1 MAQGGVNVDQCTRYA
16 EAAMCGQRDFYARQ
30 IAAISS
36 EKQKAKVFRNK
47 TSSQVESILVR
58 LSEEI
63 RKSIIG
69 KYYRNSPGTRIED
82 VVLTQSSDDNRAGAD
97 LFHDW
102 NGVPIAIEVKF
113 GAETSR
119 NIGMDTFDRIFGT
132 DVFSVATSRMI
143 RKEWERLFLDDG
155 RDEQRQLERL
165 WRAINGAIDKFNAFN
180 ENRGFVLPEQNQMY
194 MEDTILNTTGDGS
207 FRGEFMKFVLDGN
220 DFSDFKR
227 IPTRIG
233 TWTIDRTERID
244 GCDIVRCNVF
254 VRNYDT
260 NVEIKYVL
268 NWKNNYPLNGN
279 RADKVPAKLGLG
291 SPSWNVWVEV
301 EVTSIRAA

>member
-1 MAQGGVNVDQCTRYA
+1 MAQNGVNVDQCTRYA
-16 EAAMCGQRDFYARQ
+16 EAAMCGQMDFYAKQ

-36 EKQKAKVFRNK
+36 ETQKPRVFRHK
-47 TSSQVESILVR
+47 TAPQIESILVR

-63 RKSIIG
+63 KKSIIG
-69 KYYRNSPGTRIED
+69 KYYLDKPGMRIENIL
-82 VVLTQSSDDNRAGAD
+82 LTQSSDNNRAGAD
-97 LFHDW
+97 LVHDW
-102 NGVPIAIEVKF
+102 NGIPISIEVKF
-113 GAETSR
+113 GKETSR

-132 DVFSVATSRMI
+132 NVFSCVTSRMI
-143 RKEWERLFLDDG
+143 RKEWERQFLKDG
-155 RDEQRQLERL
+155 RDEQRQLTRL
-165 WRAINGAIDKFNAFN
+165 WNAINSAIDRFNAFN
-180 ENRGFVLPEQNQMY
+180 AARGFVLPSQNQLY
-194 MEDTILNTTGDGS
+194 MEDTILNTTGDGT
-207 FRGEFMKFVLDGN
+207 FRGEFMKFILEGS

-233 TWTIDRTERID
+233 TWTIDRTEKID
-244 GCDIVRCNVF
+244 GHNIVRCNVF

-279 RADKVPAKLGLG
+279 HADKVPAKLGFG

-301 EVTSIRAA
+301 EVSTIHVL

>member
-1 MAQGGVNVDQCTRYA
+1 MAQSGINVDQCTRYA
-16 EAAMCGQRDFYARQ
+16 EAAMCGQMDFYARQ
-30 IAAISS
+30 IAAIPS

-47 TSSQVESILVR
+47 TAFQIEPILVR

-69 KYYRNSPGTRIED
+69 KYYLNRPGTRID
-82 VVLTQSSDDNRAGAD
+82 DIVLTQSSNDNRTGAD

-102 NGVPIAIEVKF
+102 NGIPIAIEVKF

-132 DVFSVATSRMI
+132 DVFSIAMSREI
-143 RKEWERLFLDDG
+143 RKDWERQFLEDG
-155 RDEQRQLERL
+155 RDEQRQLTRL
-165 WRAINGAIDKFNAFN
+165 WEAVNNAIDQFNAFN
-180 ENRGFVLPEQNQMY
+180 AARGFVLPSQNQEY
-194 MEDTILNTTGDGS
+194 MEDAILNTTGDGT
-207 FRGEFMKFVLDGN
+207 FRGEFMKFVLDGC

-233 TWTIDRTERID
+233 TWTIDRTEKID
-244 GCDIVRCNVF
+244 GRNIVRCNVF

-268 NWKNNYPLNGN
+268 NWKNNYPLKGN
-279 RADKVPAKLGLG
+279 RADKVSAKLGFG

-301 EVTSIRAA
+301 EVSTIQAA

>member
-1 MAQGGVNVDQCTRYA
+1 MARSGVNVDQCTRYA
-16 EAAMCGQRDFYARQ
+16 EAAMCGQTDLYAQR

-36 EKQKAKVFRNK
+36 ETQKARVFRHK
-47 TSSQVESILVR
+47 TAPQVETILVR

-69 KYYRNSPGTRIED
+69 KYYRDRPGMRIEN
-82 VVLTQSSDDNRAGAD
+82 VLLTQSSDDNRAGAD

-102 NGVPIAIEVKF
+102 NGIPIAIEVKF
-113 GAETSR
+113 GEETSR

-132 DVFSVATSRMI
+132 DVFSVATARGI
-143 RKEWERLFLDDG
+143 RKEWERQFLKDG
-155 RDEQRQLERL
+155 RDEQRQFERL
-165 WRAINGAIDKFNAFN
+165 WCAVNGAIDRFNAFN
-180 ENRGFVLPEQNQMY
+180 AARGFVLPEQNQIY
-194 MEDTILNTTGDGS
+194 MEDTILNTTGDGR
-207 FRGEFMKFVLDGN
+207 FRGEFMKFVLDGS

-233 TWTIDRTERID
+233 CWTIDRTERID
-244 GCDIVRCNVF
+244 GHDIVRCNVF

-268 NWKNNYPLNGN
+268 NWKNNYPLRGN
-279 RADKVPAKLGLG
+279 RDDKVSAKLGFG

-301 EVTSIRAA
+301 EVSTIQVA